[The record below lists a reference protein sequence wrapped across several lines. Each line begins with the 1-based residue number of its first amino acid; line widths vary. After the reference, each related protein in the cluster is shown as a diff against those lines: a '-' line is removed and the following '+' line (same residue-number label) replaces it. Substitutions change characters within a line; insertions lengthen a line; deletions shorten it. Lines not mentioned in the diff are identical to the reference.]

1 MAVEL
6 FDYQKEAVKKLR
18 SGSILCGR
26 VGSGKSL
33 TAIDFYKEN
42 YFDRD
47 LFIITTAKKRDSDEW
62 MDEVSKF
69 YNFFFPKNIKID
81 SWNNI
86 GKYCNICGAFFIFDE
101 QRLVG
106 SGAWVKAFYQIAKK
120 NKWILLT
127 GTPGDTWM
135 DYIPVFVANGFY
147 KNRTQFIR
155 EHVLYNLYC
164 NYPKIEG
171 YIGVEKLSKL
181 RDQII
186 VDMDYI
192 APTTHENI
200 YVDCE
205 YDKDKFMKIMNGRW
219 NIFTD
224 EPIKDAGEMFRLMRR
239 VVYSDEDRARKVRQ
253 YAYDYNKLI
262 IFYNYDFELEILRK
276 TLTDSNIPF
285 AEWNGHKHMD
295 IPKTGQWVYLVQY
308 MAGAEGWNCIE
319 TDSMLFYSLN
329 PSYKMMTQAAGRI
342 DRVNTPFKKLN
353 YIYLTSSSYL
363 DMRVK
368 LALNRKEDFNERNEG
383 KLLGF

>member
-1 MAVEL
+1 MAVKL
-6 FDYQKEAVKKLR
+6 FEYQEEVLNRLR
-18 SGSILCGR
+18 SGSILRGG

-33 TAIDFYKEN
+33 TSIEFYKRN
-42 YFDRD
+42 YFDRN
-47 LFIITTAKKRDSDEW
+47 LFVITTAKKRDSGEW
-62 MDEVSKF
+62 KKECDRSDILSSAVC
-69 YNFFFPKNIKID
+69 ID

-86 GKYCNICGAFFIFDE
+86 GKYCNVCGAFFIFDE

-120 NKWILLT
+120 NQWILLT

-155 EHVLYNLYC
+155 EHVIYDFYC
-164 NYPKIEG
+164 TSYPKIKG
-171 YIGVEKLSKL
+171 YMGVEKLSKL
-181 RDQII
+181 RDQVV

-192 APTTHENI
+192 SPTAHENI
-200 YVDCE
+200 YIDCE
-205 YDKDKFMKIMNGRW
+205 YDKEKFIKIMNGRW
-219 NIFTD
+219 NIFTN
-224 EPIKDAGEMFRLMRR
+224 EPIKDAGEMFRVMRR
-239 VVYSDEDRARKVRQ
+239 LVYADEDRARKVIK
-253 YAYDYNKLI
+253 YAYDCNKLI

-276 TLTDSNIPF
+276 TLSDFNIPF

-295 IPKTGQWVYLVQY
+295 IPKTGRWVYLVQY

-353 YIYLTSSSYL
+353 YIYLSSSSYL
-363 DMRVK
+363 DVRVK
-368 LALNRKEDFNERNEG
+368 LALSRKEDFNERREA

>member
-1 MAVEL
+1 MMAVEL

-33 TAIDFYKEN
+33 TAIDFYKQN

-62 MDEVSKF
+62 
-69 YNFFFPKNIKID
+69 KNECDKSDIIPFVTTID

-106 SGAWVKAFYQIAKK
+106 SGAWVKAFYQIVKK

-192 APTTHENI
+192 APTVHENI
-200 YVDCE
+200 YIDCE
-205 YDKDKFMKIMNGRW
+205 YDKDKFMKIMNSRW
-219 NIFTD
+219 NIFTN

-253 YAYDYNKLI
+253 YAYDCNKLI

-276 TLTDSNIPF
+276 TLNDSNITF

-295 IPKTGQWVYLVQY
+295 IPKTGRWVYLVQY

-363 DMRVK
+363 DVRVK